1 MQGFDYERAR
11 KELGIPDSYDV
22 MAMVAIGKRGGKESL
37 PQKLQE
43 REFPNDR
50 KPLGEIVMEGKFRQ

>member
-1 MQGFDYERAR
+1 MSR
-11 KELGIPDSYDV
+11 KELDIPHSYDV
-22 MAMVAIGKRGGKESL
+22 MAMVALGKRGSKERL

-50 KPLGEIVMEGKFRQ
+50 KPLYEIVMEGRFR